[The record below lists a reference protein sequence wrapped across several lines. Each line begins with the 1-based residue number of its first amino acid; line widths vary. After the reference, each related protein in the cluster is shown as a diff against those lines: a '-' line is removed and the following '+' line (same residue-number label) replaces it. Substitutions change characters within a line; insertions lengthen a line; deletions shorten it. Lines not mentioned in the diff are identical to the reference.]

1 MQTLRT
7 IEELRFALAPGR
19 RAGKRVGFVP
29 TMGALHDGHL
39 ALLAAAR
46 GSCDALVASI
56 FVNPLQFGPS
66 EDFASY
72 PRSEEQDLERARSQG
87 CDFMFLPSAEEMFGA
102 ERHTSIDVG
111 PLGELL
117 EGAERPGHFAGV
129 ATIVA
134 KLFNVVEPD
143 ISFFGQKDAQQVAV
157 IRQMVRDLSFRT
169 VIEVVPTV
177 REANGLAL
185 SSRNAYLDEHD
196 KERATVLLRSLQRGE
211 AAWLGGASAA
221 NTESV
226 MLDTLRSVQGVAP
239 GYARV
244 VDPETFGA
252 PEMTGDVLLLVAA
265 RIGSTR
271 LIDNILCTRHEA
283 EGERKR

>member
-7 IEELRFALAPGR
+7 IEELRSALAPER

-29 TMGALHDGHL
+29 TMGALHEGHL
-39 ALLAAAR
+39 ALFAAAR
-46 GSCDALVASI
+46 GSCDALVGSI

-87 CDFMFLPSAEEMFGA
+87 CDFMFLPSAEEMYGA

-129 ATIVA
+129 ATVVA

-196 KERATVLLRSLQRGE
+196 KGKATVLLRSLQRGE

-244 VDPETFGA
+244 VDPQTFGA
-252 PEMTGDVLLLVAA
+252 PEMAGDVLLLVAA
-265 RIGSTR
+265 RVGSTR
-271 LIDNILCTRHEA
+271 LIDNILCTRDEA